1 MKINNSL
8 NFIKKYLNFFLIALA
23 LFLALSSAVVLAD
36 QNTIEVKASV
46 VNVRTG
52 PGLSYEILDKIKSG
66 TKLDVMSQKNGWY
79 QVRLDKD
86 KIGWVAGWL
95 LNSTEIGLN
104 TNHKTGKIN
113 TTNVAVYQQA
123 DGTAK
128 VLTTA
133 NVDETVT
140 ILYTSNGWTQIKYN
154 DTVGWV
160 KSETIN
166 LTTGDETDTS
176 QTSSNTTQAYRLT
189 TKQAN
194 TKLRKTPN
202 LNGTIVETL
211 ENDTPLTYIS
221 TDGSWYKAKTND
233 GQVGYVANWVVSKTA
248 VPEIVKPTEL
258 ANATIVLDPG
268 HGGSDSGALSSSG
281 QYEKKF
287 TLAVAQLVASRL
299 REAGANVILT
309 RSSDQTVALAKRP
322 EISNKVNADAFISFH
337 FDSTESSNDASGIT
351 TYYYNK
357 SKDSALAKTIAR
369 QLDSLPLSNK
379 GTLYGNYQVL
389 RDNVRP
395 SVLLELGYI
404 NTKKDFSKISSSS
417 YQEAIAEAVYKAL
430 DQYFAS

>member
-1 MKINNSL
+1 MKTNNIF
-8 NFIKKYLNFFLIALA
+8 NFIKKHLELLLITSALCLA
-23 LFLALSSAVVLAD
+23 LGSTVVLAD
-36 QNTIEVKASV
+36 QNTIEVKASI

-52 PGLSYEILDKIKSG
+52 PGLSYDILDKVKSG

-79 QVRLDKD
+79 QIRLDKD

-104 TNHKTGKIN
+104 SDTKTGKIN
-113 TTNVAVYQQA
+113 TTNVTIYQQA
-123 DGTAK
+123 DNTSKA
-128 VLTTA
+128 LATA

-140 ILYTSNGWTQIKYN
+140 ILYTTNGWTQIKYDN
-154 DTVGWV
+154 TVGWV
-160 KSETIN
+160 HSETIN
-166 LTTGDETDTS
+166 LSSGNDTTTQ
-176 QTSSNTTQAYRLT
+176 QTSTTDQKYRLT
-189 TKQAN
+189 TNQGN

-202 LNGTIVETL
+202 LNGSIVETL

-221 TDGSWYKAKTND
+221 TDGQWYKAKTND
-233 GQVGYVANWVVSKTA
+233 GQTGYVANWVVTKTA
-248 VPEIVKPTEL
+248 VAEIVKPTSL

-287 TLAVAQLVASRL
+287 TLAVTQLVASRL
-299 REAGANVILT
+299 KEAGANVILT

-322 EISNKVNADAFISFH
+322 EISNKVNADAFLSFH

-357 SKDSALAKTIAR
+357 SKDATLAKIIAQ
-369 QLDSLPLSNK
+369 QLNSLPLSNK
-379 GTLYGNYQVL
+379 GTLFGNYQVL

-417 YQEAIAEAVYKAL
+417 YQDAIADAVYKAL
-430 DQYFAS
+430 DQYFTS